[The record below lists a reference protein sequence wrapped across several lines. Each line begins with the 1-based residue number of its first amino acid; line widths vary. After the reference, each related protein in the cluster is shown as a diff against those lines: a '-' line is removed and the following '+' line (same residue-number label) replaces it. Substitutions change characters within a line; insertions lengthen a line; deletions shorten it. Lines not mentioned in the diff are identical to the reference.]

1 MIEIPQIVMSTVLA
15 LLVLLAGISLARVQ
29 VSKRQDMPNL
39 LDLLTATDKKGKTR
53 YDARKCFE
61 CGAFAVSTW
70 AFVYITTANRMT
82 EWFFVGYMTAWVGAR
97 WLRDRE
103 KRLEQGPKK

>member
-1 MIEIPQIVMSTVLA
+1 MVAQKKKGKDHPDLM
-15 LLVLLAGISLARVQ
+15 
-29 VSKRQDMPNL
+29 
-39 LDLLTATDKKGKTR
+39 DLLTATDKTGKTR

-70 AFVYITTANRMT
+70 AFVYITTTNHLT
-82 EWFFVGYMTAWVGAR
+82 EWFFMGYMTAWVGAR

-103 KRLEQGPKK
+103 KRLEQGAVPTIKKLPSEGE